1 MCSSSAH
8 PTIFLLNKSSTKTAN
23 SEPSLVWIVGSCC
36 AVHIGLS
43 MLHFVVESATKNNSF
58 APQERHSTVTLLA
71 KFLGLSTSVPL
82 ASAV

>member
-8 PTIFLLNKSSTKTAN
+8 PTIFFAEQIEHQNRKQRALFS
-23 SEPSLVWIVGSCC
+23 VIVGSCC